1 MRRTQ
6 YATLVAAGVLL
17 TAFFAWA
24 DPPPSPPAEP
34 AGDPASDVEGR
45 IAPTRHRAPTY
56 WSCQDDLSRRMTVI
70 YLDTD
75 PPTAIIERD
84 STRVTA
90 TLQKSA
96 SGSKYAAPG
105 GVLFWIKGSE
115 ATVQWPPARTSFQCA
130 NLAG

>member
-1 MRRTQ
+1 MRKSG
-6 YATLVAAGVLL
+6 YATIVAAGILL

-24 DPPPSPPAEP
+24 EPS
-34 AGDPASDVEGR
+34 AGK
-45 IAPTRHRAPTY
+45 IAPTRDRPPTY

-70 YLDTD
+70 YLNTD

-90 TLQKSA
+90 TLQESA
-96 SGSKYAAPG
+96 SGSKYVAPG